1 MNFPDRFSNLP
12 AYAFPRL
19 RALLDHHT
27 PGGEVI
33 QMTIGEPR
41 HAFPDW
47 VTQVIVDHA
56 EGFNRYP
63 QNEGTDALRGAI
75 SDWIRRRY
83 GVSADPATRIMALN
97 GTREGLYNAA
107 MALSPETKNGQ
118 RPVILSPNPFYQVY
132 MVASL
137 SVGADPV
144 FVPATADTGHL
155 PDYAGLAPEILDRTT
170 IAYVCSPAN
179 PQGAVADRAY
189 WADLIALAEKHD
201 FRIFADECYSEIY
214 RDTPPTGVLEVADE
228 MGADPERILA
238 FHSLSKRSNLPGLRS
253 GAVTSGPETIRHLKQ
268 LRSYA
273 GAPLPAPLQAAAAA
287 VWADEDHVIENRRLY
302 REKYLIA
309 DRILG
314 DVPGYLSPQAGFFLW
329 LPVENGEAA
338 TLKLWQETGVKVLP
352 GAYLA
357 QGGVDGTPGDGFIRA
372 ALVAS
377 AAETERGLSALKS
390 CLYRST
396 GAEV

>member
-1 MNFPDRFSNLP
+1 
-12 AYAFPRL
+12 
-19 RALLDHHT
+19 
-27 PGGEVI
+27 
-33 QMTIGEPR
+33 MTIGEPR

-47 VTQVIVDHA
+47 VIKVITDNA
-56 EGFNRYP
+56 AGFNKYP

-75 SDWIRRRY
+75 SAWLARRY
-83 GVSADPATRIMALN
+83 GVRADAATRIMALN

-107 MALSPETKNGQ
+107 MALCPETKNGQ

-144 FVPATADTGHL
+144 FVSATHATGHL
-155 PDYAGLAPEILDRTT
+155 PDYRSLAPEILNRTA
-170 IAYVCSPAN
+170 IAYICSPAN

-189 WADLIALAEKHD
+189 WQDLIALAEQYD

-214 RDTPPTGVLEVADE
+214 REDPPTGILEVAHS

-273 GAPLPAPLQAAAAA
+273 GAPLPEPLQAAAAA
-287 VWADEDHVIENRRLY
+287 VWADEDHVIENRALY
-302 REKYLIA
+302 RAKYEIA
-309 DRILG
+309 DRVLG
-314 DVPGYLSPQAGFFLW
+314 NVPGYMAPQAGFFLW
-329 LPVENGEAA
+329 LPVADGETS

-352 GAYLA
+352 GAYLSQA
-357 QGGVDGTPGDGFIRA
+357 EGAGTPGDGFIRA
-372 ALVAS
+372 ALVAT
-377 AAETERGLSALKS
+377 AEETERGLTALRD
-390 CLYRST
+390 CLY
-396 GAEV
+396 G